1 MKRTRETKRPPFSI
15 RSTFSPFE
23 RGQSMFQFL
32 SAGILFLLLV
42 TGCTQAEVMG
52 EGTNEEQVPTDG
64 GEVEA
69 IFHLE
74 VAPSKKPLTRSITF
88 TAEGVIE
95 SDTLSV
101 GETATP
107 DTLQTR
113 AATDLPQAQENKV
126 AGLWIGQFD
135 SSGNTL
141 LSWQYIESVPVPDAD
156 QKVKVT
162 AKLAAAANCKVWLV
176 ANAGDLG
183 TVSSETALKAKT
195 LTYTPT
201 ADGKPKSSL
210 LAMTGTW
217 EGNITGTATPQVLP
231 DIKLTRLAAKITFT
245 YSISG
250 TDFSFTPASV
260 SLKQVPNL
268 SQIGAPD
275 QDNPVRPDNATYTT
289 SYTGTVS
296 TTGATM
302 YWYLPENM
310 AGTAK
315 EADAVSSE
323 KEKTGSGVTNATCI
337 ELSGDAVQNG
347 VSYGGVVFRFYPG
360 KDHNAYNIDRNSHY
374 VMNIS
379 LKGLDVSDKR
389 ITVGMI
395 PPITADSE
403 ENLPNTGGSKVV
415 NITSRPG
422 VVWSLPLPLW
432 LSATMDGQTIQGG
445 STLTNQGAGTITFT
459 AGVNQRGEVQT
470 QEYTIPL
477 DKVKSETFT
486 IAQNAS
492 SLTIGAGINL
502 TEPTAGATGSSSFMA
517 TRDLPWK
524 GELGEWLAWTPDNPS
539 SGTTTDSPQTLN
551 VKSTSTNPSAQPRT
565 TSLVVKAGASVNDA
579 NYTGLKKEINV
590 TQPGSVLT
598 INGET
603 SISVGPE
610 ANNNLSTKFTA
621 TSGLSWRAST
631 HAGWLSF
638 AGPSGGTTPVIPVTV
653 PYRVAVNP
661 TRSERGGSITLR
673 AGDPST
679 GPSGTVNVTQAG
691 SVLSITS
698 GTSVSIGAEA
708 RDLPLTFT
716 ATPGLPWTASVNGS
730 WISLT
735 GATSGNTAPGS
746 VSVPYRVTVNPN
758 AGQRSGS
765 ITVRAGDAFDGPNG
779 TVSVMQAGS
788 AFSVSKPA
796 APMLSSG
803 GSVTGTVTATSG
815 LQWRITPATDNGITV
830 SPTSGDRTT
839 TLTFTSSA
847 NSGGSRKGTFN
858 VSVVEDPSRTF
869 QVQATQLGV
878 NTLVID
884 QALAE
889 EYKVAVQQENPSDPL
904 SANLRRYPPFNFDD
918 YNSENYLGTDYKGI
932 SSTATISTAYYI
944 EVRMEQESGR
954 FKYHENGHIS
964 QAIFSCPNGWRI
976 PTNIELFAMGKNKDM
991 LNRIPHFYYLAGTY
1005 WSSSVFNGVESY
1017 RGTRNFNNNTFGYK
1031 ATAGTLNVRCTRE
1044 VTY

>member
-1 MKRTRETKRPPFSI
+1 
-15 RSTFSPFE
+15 
-23 RGQSMFQFL
+23 MFQFL

-42 TGCTQAEVMG
+42 AGCTQAEVMG
-52 EGTNEEQVPTDG
+52 EGTNEEQVPTGG

-95 SDTLSV
+95 SDTLSI

-113 AATDLPQAQENKV
+113 AVTDLPQAQENKV

-183 TVSSETALKAKT
+183 TVLSETALKAKT

-201 ADGKPKSSL
+201 ADGKPKSNL

-231 DIKLTRLAAKITFT
+231 DITLTRLAAKITFT

-250 TDFSFTPASV
+250 TDFSFTPSSV

-389 ITVGMI
+389 ITVGTI

-459 AGVNQRGEVQT
+459 AGVNQRAEVQT

-492 SLTIGAGINL
+492 SLTVGANINL
-502 TEPTAGATGSSSFMA
+502 TEPTAEATGSSSFTA
-517 TRDLPWK
+517 TAGLPWNATII
-524 GELGEWLAWTPDNPS
+524 GDWLAWTDTPAFS
-539 SGTTTDSPQTLN
+539 ETTTGSSQALN
-551 VKSTSTNPSAQPRT
+551 VKSTSINPSAQPRT
-565 TSLVVKAGASVNDA
+565 TSLVVKAGASVNEA
-579 NYTGLKKEINV
+579 NYTGLKREINV

-598 INGET
+598 IAPGAPAE
-603 SISVGPE
+603 IGPE
-610 ANNNLSTKFTA
+610 AKR
-621 TSGLSWRAST
+621 GLSW
-631 HAGWLSF
+631 
-638 AGPSGGTTPVIPVTV
+638 
-653 PYRVAVNP
+653 
-661 TRSERGGSITLR
+661 
-673 AGDPST
+673 
-679 GPSGTVNVTQAG
+679 
-691 SVLSITS
+691 
-698 GTSVSIGAEA
+698 
-708 RDLPLTFT
+708 TFT
-716 ATPGLPWTASVNGS
+716 ATPGLPWKAKATDWIQTEASGNTSADIISVPYSVLVNPTKNPRSSTITVRAGDPDTGPSGTITVAQREAVLNITSLPSVSINAEARNLPLTFTATSGLPWAASVNGS

-735 GATSGNTAPGS
+735 EATSGNTPSSS

-758 AGQRSGS
+758 IGQRSGS
-765 ITVRAGDAFDGPNG
+765 ITVRAGDTSEGPSG
-779 TVSVMQAGS
+779 TVSVTQEGSEFRAQGADAQISPIGTGSVAGS
-788 AFSVSKPA
+788 VRA
-796 APMLSSG
+796 
-803 GSVTGTVTATSG
+803 TAG
-815 LQWRITPATDNGITV
+815 LPWVISPTISNGITV
-830 SPTSGDRTT
+830 SPSTGSGDATLSFTASVNPNYTSRT
-839 TLTFTSSA
+839 
-847 NSGGSRKGTFN
+847 GTFA
-858 VSVVEDPSRTF
+858 VSVTGSDPPRTV
-869 QVQATQLGV
+869 QIQATQKERPPMV
-878 NTLVID
+878 TID
-884 QALAE
+884 QAAVDAWIKKITPQTQDDKWAVFPGFNYDGGQLSGLGE
-889 EYKVAVQQENPSDPL
+889 DRNGTSNPPSLTSEYS
-904 SANLRRYPPFNFDD
+904 
-918 YNSENYLGTDYKGI
+918 
-932 SSTATISTAYYI
+932 I
-944 EVRMEQESGR
+944 EVEKTQYIGTGTAPNRR
-954 FKYHENGHIS
+954 VYLPA
-964 QAIFSCPNGWRI
+964 AIDYCQKKDGVGWRI
-976 PTNIELFAMGKNKDM
+976 PTAIELYTILLRRDQLYAMPDFSVFDDVG
-991 LNRIPHFYYLAGTY
+991 YYWT
-1005 WSSSVFNGVESY
+1005 SSVGFKYEGYRLGVAFHWS
-1017 RGTRNFNNNTFGYK
+1017 TNNTTFGLVGFLEADLY
-1031 ATAGTLNVRCTRE
+1031 AHIRCVRDLE
-1044 VTY
+1044 